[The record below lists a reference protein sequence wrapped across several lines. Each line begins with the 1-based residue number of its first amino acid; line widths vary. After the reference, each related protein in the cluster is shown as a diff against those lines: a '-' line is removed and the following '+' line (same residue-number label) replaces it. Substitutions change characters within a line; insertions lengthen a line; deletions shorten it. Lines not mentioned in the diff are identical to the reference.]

1 MGTLF
6 TDVSQ
11 ITGSVD
17 EEFLAELGS
26 HLSLPLQEGR
36 DLGLERFFCG
46 ILRRDVQWL
55 RQIVLLWVDDFLE
68 LT

>member
-1 MGTLF
+1 M
-6 TDVSQ
+6 
-11 ITGSVD
+11 D